1 MEFCDSLS
9 IVLNAMDAEMTRL
22 ARPMEGWFG
31 AIRLLVLGLLALPA
45 GCGTTRLQ
53 RATQQMVL
61 SDAVDRAVS
70 QLDFSPLKDRKVY
83 LDTAYIR
90 QIKGIDFVNAPYIIS
105 SLRHRLMSSGALLT
119 DNKAEADVVV
129 EPRVG
134 ALGYDGH
141 DVTYGI
147 PPSRLLSTASVL
159 VPNAPQLPPLPE
171 ISVAKRSD
179 EVGVAKINVFA
190 YERATGEPL
199 RGWKTAMAKSSARAT
214 WVFGAGPFQSGTI
227 YSNPM
232 FVGQEIHIPRLAAP
246 RIPSPAGIARL
257 ISHDEEP
264 NDQSQA
270 EHEHE
275 SDSQADDR
283 EADDPVSSDGES
295 DSAKQDAENDA
306 SQKPSSTS
314 PPAKSAASATS
325 DSEKPAP
332 ADSASKTQRQEQK
345 EKQP

>member
-1 MEFCDSLS
+1 MEFCDSLG
-9 IVLNAMDAEMTRL
+9 IVLKAMDAEMTRR
-22 ARPMEGWFG
+22 ARSKENWFG
-31 AIRLLVLGLLALPA
+31 ASRLLGLLLSALLA

-70 QLDFSPLKDRKVY
+70 QLDFSSLKDRKVY
-83 LDTAYIR
+83 LDTTYIR

-105 SLRHRLMSSGALLT
+105 SLRHRLTSSGALLT
-119 DNKAEADVVV
+119 DNKGEADVVV

-159 VPNAPQLPPLPE
+159 VPNAPQLPPIPE

-199 RGWKTAMAKSSARAT
+199 RGWKTAMAKSSARST
-214 WVFGAGPFQSGTI
+214 WVFGAGPFQSGSI

-246 RIPSPAGIARL
+246 RLPTPSGIARL
-257 ISHDEEP
+257 ISHDEES
-264 NDQSQA
+264 DEESEA
-270 EHEHE
+270 DHEHE
-275 SDSQADDR
+275 SDSPADDAV
-283 EADDPVSSDGES
+283 ADDQTPPDGES
-295 DSAKQDAENDA
+295 DSAKQGAEKDA
-306 SQKPSSTS
+306 SQKASSAS
-314 PPAKSAASATS
+314 PPAKSAASSTANP
-325 DSEKPAP
+325 EKPAP
-332 ADSASKTQRQEQK
+332 ADSASKKQGQEQK